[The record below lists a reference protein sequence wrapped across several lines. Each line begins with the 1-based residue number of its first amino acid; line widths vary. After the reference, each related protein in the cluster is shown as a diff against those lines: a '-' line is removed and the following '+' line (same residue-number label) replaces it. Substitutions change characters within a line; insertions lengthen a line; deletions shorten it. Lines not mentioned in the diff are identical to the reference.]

1 VSQFEVGF
9 EDIVMEGTDEGC
21 RGAMGVGHSEIVHHR
36 TCSRFFDNSEA
47 AAFQS
52 TLHSP
57 FE

>member
-1 VSQFEVGF
+1 MCGVVWTEGVSQFEVGF

-21 RGAMGVGHSEIVHHR
+21 GR
-36 TCSRFFDNSEA
+36 RFFDNGEA

-52 TLHSP
+52 